1 MFRNLK
7 LIGGIAIGI
16 LLLSTTPS
24 WAERTSSSPV
34 VKDVPV
40 FVIPTETAE
49 RLELIGYSQSQPV
62 GQGIDLNSRVFPVVI
77 QPSSTKF
84 HVLGENCWIKDGVLN
99 ANEPA
104 VCRVIA
110 ARAGNPFSPITVLST
125 PTLFYF
131 GTISA
136 GTSNTSLPL
145 PILNVPTPTLDLSD
159 EPISSPVG
167 DSITLIT
174 DGVIGGGTV
183 TYSVVDGNTSCRIV
197 PTIEETIVVYKV
209 TKTTIGTCRIRAI
222 KAGDGASNTQF
233 SQIVDFRFTN

>member
-7 LIGGIAIGI
+7 LIGSIVLGV

-24 WAERTSSSPV
+24 WAERTPSSPV

-40 FVIPTETAE
+40 FIIPTDTAE
-49 RLELIGYSQSQPV
+49 RLELIGYSQSQPL

-145 PILNVPTPTLDLSD
+145 PILNVPIPTLDLSG
-159 EPISSPVG
+159 EPPVEG
-167 DSITLIT
+167 EITLRT
-174 DGVIGGGTV
+174 DHPDIPV
-183 TYSVVDGNTSCRIV
+183 TYYEVNGNASCVVTGDRLTKATS
-197 PTIEETIVVYKV
+197 
-209 TKTTIGTCRIRAI
+209 GTCRIRAI
-222 KAGDGASNTQF
+222 KAQIDSYPFQF
-233 SQIVDFRFTN
+233 SQIVEFTF

>member
-7 LIGGIAIGI
+7 LIGSFAIGI
-16 LLLSTTPS
+16 LLLSTSSS
-24 WAERTSSSPV
+24 WAERTPSSPV
-34 VKDVPV
+34 VKDVQV
-40 FVIPTETAE
+40 FIIPTDTAE

-62 GQGIDLNSRVFPVVI
+62 GQGIDLNSRVFPVLI

-110 ARAGNPFSPITVLST
+110 ARAGNPFSPITVLPT

-145 PILNVPTPTLDLSD
+145 PILNVPTPTLNLSG
-159 EPISSPVG
+159 EPPVEG
-167 DSITLIT
+167 AITLRTDPSDIT
-174 DGVIGGGTV
+174 VRYYEINGNASCFV
-183 TYSVVDGNTSCRIV
+183 TGDQLTRATS
-197 PTIEETIVVYKV
+197 
-209 TKTTIGTCRIRAI
+209 GTCRIRAVT
-222 KAGDGASNTQF
+222 AQSGSNPFRF
-233 SQIVDFRFTN
+233 SQIVEFTF